1 MNITLG
7 HPPPFSGPAAGSVR
21 DLGEGCPTFMDG
33 KVGHRGTGSPGARPA
48 RALRLQGGAALDD
61 LISPPL
67 DVQSTIE
74 LVRLELE
81 PYDLATYAPQ
91 VEALAEAP
99 ALALVAIRGEK
110 GSVTPVSSPFKL
122 EWQYA

>member
-1 MNITLG
+1 
-7 HPPPFSGPAAGSVR
+7 
-21 DLGEGCPTFMDG
+21 
-33 KVGHRGTGSPGARPA
+33 
-48 RALRLQGGAALDD
+48 LDD
-61 LISPPL
+61 LISSPL
-67 DVQSTIE
+67 GVQSTIE

-81 PYDLATYAPQ
+81 PYGLATYAPQ